1 MFTALFLHCSG
12 LSVIKVKIDCA
23 SSLQAVTCLLIS
35 IFFSSHVSQASGF
48 HVVSNTHKSHQPIA
62 PKEKSYSS
70 CRKNQKVSSSVGE
83 NYFFPEKH
91 IITKSLPVVTSFF
104 LFVCFFP
111 VHSQPGSGQGS
122 PCGLDQVPSPQSLI
136 SSSSALLVKNEQNQV
151 CVCVS
156 LMFFRLNMMP

>member
-1 MFTALFLHCSG
+1 MFHRCSY
-12 LSVIKVKIDCA
+12 LPFDFF
-23 SSLQAVTCLLIS
+23 
-35 IFFSSHVSQASGF
+35 FFSFHVSQASGF

-70 CRKNQKVSSSVGE
+70 SRKNQKVSSGASE
-83 NYFFPEKH
+83 KHFFPEKH
-91 IITKSLPVVTSFF
+91 IIIKSPPIVTS

-156 LMFFRLNMMP
+156 LMFFRLNIMP